1 MRFLCILEI
10 NPLLVV
16 LFENIFSHSVS
27 CLLVLF
33 IVTFAVQMILY
44 LIRSHSFIF
53 VFIFITLEGRS
64 KKILPLFMSKGVLP
78 MFSSKSLIVSSFTVM
93 SLINF
98 EFIFVLW
105 C

>member
-1 MRFLCILEI
+1 MSFLCILEI

-16 LFENIFSHSVS
+16 LFESIFSHSVR

-33 IVTFAVQMILY
+33 IVTFAVQMILH

-53 VFIFITLEGRS
+53 VFLFVTLEGRS
-64 KKILPLFMSKGVLP
+64 KKILLLFMSKCVLP
-78 MFSSKSLIVSSFTVM
+78 MFSSKSLIVPSFTFM
-93 SLINF
+93 SLIYF
-98 EFIFVLW
+98 PFIFVLW

>member
-1 MRFLCILEI
+1 MSFLCILEI
-10 NPLLVV
+10 NHLLVV
-16 LFENIFSHSVS
+16 LFESIFSHSVS

-33 IVTFAVQMILY
+33 IVTFAVQMILH

-53 VFIFITLEGRS
+53 VFLFITLEGRS
-64 KKILPLFMSKGVLP
+64 KKILLLFMSKGVLP
-78 MFSSKSLIVSSFTVM
+78 MFSSKSLIVSSFTFM

-98 EFIFVLW
+98 PFIFVLW